1 MTATTEISSKLT
13 YDDYVNF
20 PNDGKRYEII
30 DGELYVNPSP
40 NMKHQRVLLRLAVAL
55 TTFVEK
61 HHLGE
66 VFVAPFDVV
75 LSEIDVLEPDIL
87 FISAARKNN
96 ILTHANVQ
104 GAPDLV
110 VEVLSA
116 GTRRYDET
124 TKRKRYEHFKVQ
136 EYWIVDPI
144 DDSVRILRLEGKQY
158 ERIIV
163 GGRLT
168 SPLFPGFSLQLKKL
182 FVERV

>member
-1 MTATTEISSKLT
+1 MTEMSSKLT

-30 DGELYVNPSP
+30 DGELYVNPAP
-40 NMKHQRVLLRLAVAL
+40 NTKHQRLLGRLFRTLAA
-55 TTFVEK
+55 FVEE
-61 HHLGE
+61 HGLGE
-66 VFVAPFDVV
+66 VFIAPFDVV
-75 LSEIDVLEPDIL
+75 LAEIDVLQPDLL
-87 FISAARKNN
+87 FISAARMQ
-96 ILTHANVQ
+96 ILTQANVK

-110 VEVLSA
+110 VEVLSD

-124 TKRKRYEHFKVQ
+124 TKRKRYEHFEVQ

-163 GGRLT
+163 GGNIT
-168 SPLFPGFSLQLKKL
+168 SPLFPGFSLGLKKL
-182 FVERV
+182 FADQP

>member
-1 MTATTEISSKLT
+1 MTTTEISSKLT

-40 NMKHQRVLLRLAVAL
+40 NMKHQRVLLRLAIAL
-55 TTFVEK
+55 SRFVEK
-61 HHLGE
+61 HRLGE
-66 VFVAPFDVV
+66 VFIAPFDVV
-75 LSEIDVLEPDIL
+75 FSEIDVMEPDLL
-87 FISAARKNN
+87 FISTARMHV
-96 ILTHANVQ
+96 LTQANVK

-110 VEVLSA
+110 VEVLSD

-124 TKRKRYEHFKVQ
+124 TKRKRYEHFEVQ

-163 GGRLT
+163 GGDLT
-168 SPLFPGFSLQLKKL
+168 SPLFPGFSLGLKKL
-182 FVERV
+182 FAERV

>member
-1 MTATTEISSKLT
+1 MTTTEISSKLT

-40 NMKHQRVLLRLAVAL
+40 HMKHQRVLLRLAIAL
-55 TTFVEK
+55 SRFVEK
-61 HHLGE
+61 HRLGE
-66 VFVAPFDVV
+66 VFIAPFDVV
-75 LSEIDVLEPDIL
+75 FSEIDVMEPDLL
-87 FISAARKNN
+87 FISTARMHV
-96 ILTHANVQ
+96 LTQANVK

-110 VEVLSA
+110 VEVLSD

-124 TKRKRYEHFKVQ
+124 TKRRRYEHFEVQ

-163 GGRLT
+163 GGDLT
-168 SPLFPGFSLQLKKL
+168 SPLFPGFSLGLKKL
-182 FVERV
+182 FAERV